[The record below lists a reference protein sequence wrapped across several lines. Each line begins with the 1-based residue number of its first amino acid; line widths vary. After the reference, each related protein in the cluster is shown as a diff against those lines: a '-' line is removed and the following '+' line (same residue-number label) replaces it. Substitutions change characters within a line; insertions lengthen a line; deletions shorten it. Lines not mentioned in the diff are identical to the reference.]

1 MKNPQEDGG
10 GDIKNEN
17 LKFWFNRYFIIL
29 QNGQTYFKNLAV
41 WTPQDFQSMFDYFA
55 TLSNKGL
62 IIFYLTTHNHQKL
75 YQNWWK
81 ISCKT
86 RPNVFTMRFQ
96 SNENEKTGI
105 FDAFCFKNSN
115 ALKLLRLI

>member
-17 LKFWFNRYFIIL
+17 LKFWLNRYFIIL

-62 IIFYLTTHNHQKL
+62 IIFYLTTHNHQKNHVK
-75 YQNWWK
+75 QD
-81 ISCKT
+81 
-86 RPNVFTMRFQ
+86 PMRFQ
-96 SNENEKTGI
+96 SNENDKTGI

-115 ALKLLRLI
+115 AIKLLRLI